1 MKVRFSFLRASA
13 LLLGLGAA
21 VLTTSC
27 EDVAENPSPNSK
39 TQLLT
44 ADPWHITAYTR
55 TTGGSTATN
64 YLPTVFPNS
73 CERDDRYTFKT
84 NGVQERTE
92 GPTACSGSTPSSVVG
107 TYPWN
112 FNSGQTQLTIGGTTF
127 EVVQLTESALQLRST
142 RTSGGVTIVDNV
154 TYAN

>member
-21 VLTTSC
+21 TLTSSC
-27 EDVAENPSPNSK
+27 EDVAEIPSPNTK

-44 ADPWHITAYTR
+44 AGPWHITAYTR
-55 TTGGSTATN
+55 STGGGAATD
-64 YLPTVFPNS
+64 YLSTVFPRS
-73 CERDDRYTFKT
+73 CERDDRYSFKT

-92 GPTACSGSTPSSVVG
+92 GPTACGSGSSSTVVS
-107 TYPWN
+107 TYTWD
-112 FNSGQTQLTIGGTTF
+112 FNSSQTQLTIGTTPF
-127 EVVQLTESALQLRST
+127 ELVRLTDSALQLRST
-142 RTSGGVTIVDNV
+142 RTSGGVTIVENV

>member
-1 MKVRFSFLRASA
+1 MNVRFSFLRASA
-13 LLLGLGAA
+13 LLLVAGAA
-21 VLTTSC
+21 VLSAC
-27 EDVAENPSPNSK
+27 EDIAENPAPNSK

-55 TTGGSTATN
+55 TTGGGAATN

-84 NGVQERTE
+84 TGVQERTE
-92 GPTACSGSTPSSVVG
+92 GPTACGGGSSSTVVG
-107 TYPWN
+107 TYPWD
-112 FNSGQTQLTIGGTTF
+112 FNSSQTQLTIGGTTF
-127 EVVQLTESALQLRST
+127 DVVQLNGSTLQLRST